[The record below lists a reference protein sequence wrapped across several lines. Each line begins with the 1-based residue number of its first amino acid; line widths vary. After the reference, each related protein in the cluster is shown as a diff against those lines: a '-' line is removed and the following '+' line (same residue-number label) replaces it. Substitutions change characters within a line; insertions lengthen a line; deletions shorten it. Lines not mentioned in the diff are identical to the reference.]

1 MIKSI
6 CVFCSTFNP
15 ENRFL
20 VEVGILGKIFA
31 EKKIKI
37 IYGGGN
43 KGLMGHLAKSVIKNN
58 GSVTGVVPKFLLNEV
73 KSDIGLSELI
83 VADNMHDRKM
93 KMYSLSDAFLVLP
106 GGIGTLDEMTEVLTW
121 NQLTIHNKS
130 LIIANFE
137 NYWSPYLNLLN
148 HLNENKFLNNLLKL
162 NFQVANNTEEI
173 VGLID
178 MK

>member
-15 ENRFL
+15 QNRFL
-20 VEVGILGKIFA
+20 DEVETLGKIFA

-37 IYGGGN
+37 IYGGGY
-43 KGLMGHLAKSVIKNN
+43 KGLMGHLAKSVIKNGGN
-58 GSVTGVVPKFLLNEV
+58 VTGVVPEFLLNEV
-73 KSDIGLSELI
+73 KSDIGLTELI
-83 VADNMHDRKM
+83 IADDMHDRKM
-93 KMYSLSDAFLVLP
+93 KMYSLSDSFLTLP

-121 NQLTIHNKS
+121 SQLKIHNKS

-137 NYWSPYLNLLN
+137 NYWLPYLNLLN
-148 HLNENKFLNNLLKL
+148 HLNDNKFLDNLLKL
-162 NFQVANNTEEI
+162 NFQIANNTEE
-173 VGLID
+173 VVNLID

>member
-1 MIKSI
+1 
-6 CVFCSTFNP
+6 
-15 ENRFL
+15 
-20 VEVGILGKIFA
+20 
-31 EKKIKI
+31 
-37 IYGGGN
+37 
-43 KGLMGHLAKSVIKNN
+43 
-58 GSVTGVVPKFLLNEV
+58 
-73 KSDIGLSELI
+73 
-83 VADNMHDRKM
+83 M

-137 NYWSPYLNLLN
+137 NYWLPYLNLLN

>member
-15 ENRFL
+15 QNRFL
-20 VEVGILGKIFA
+20 DEVETLGKIFA

-43 KGLMGHLAKSVIKNN
+43 KGLMGHLAKSVIKNGGN
-58 GSVTGVVPKFLLNEV
+58 VTGVVPEFLLNEV
-73 KSDIGLSELI
+73 KSDIGLTELI
-83 VADNMHDRKM
+83 IADDMHDRKM
-93 KMYSLSDAFLVLP
+93 KMYSLSDSFLTLP

-121 NQLTIHNKS
+121 SQLKIHNKS

-137 NYWSPYLNLLN
+137 NYWLPYLNLLN
-148 HLNENKFLNNLLKL
+148 HLNDNKFLDNLLKL
-162 NFQVANNTEEI
+162 NFQIANNTEE
-173 VGLID
+173 VVNLID